1 MTGVMDLTEFTL
13 IEHNGRVAWRH
24 EPSGRLLPVL
34 RGGSGDEDPPPN
46 PDGGGAGGDD
56 GRTFTQADLDRIAG
70 QARTEAKR
78 TAARELAEQ
87 LGCTVEDAKAKI
99 AAAAAA
105 EDAEKTDAQ
114 RAREAADAEK
124 AAAATERAEAARERL
139 AAKVERHLLRAGVDE
154 KALDRAHRLIDVDPD
169 ASDDDITTEIE
180 ALKADIP
187 ALFTPVG
194 TQTPPPSGR
203 SRDARP
209 PAGGQQ
215 TGTSEERARARR
227 QRLGLAPKAA

>member
-1 MTGVMDLTEFTL
+1 MDLSDFTL
-13 IEHNGRVAWRH
+13 IEHDGRMAWRH
-24 EPSGRLLPVL
+24 EPSGRVLPVL
-34 RGGSGDEDPPPN
+34 RGGSGEEDPP
-46 PDGGGAGGDD
+46 PDGGGAGAGDE
-56 GRTFTQADLDRIAG
+56 GKTFTQADLDRVAG
-70 QARTEAKR
+70 AARAEAKR
-78 TAARELAEQ
+78 AAARELAEQ
-87 LGCTVEDAKAKI
+87 LGCTVDEAKAKI

-105 EDAEKTDAQ
+105 EDAEKTEAQ

-124 AAAATERAEAARERL
+124 AAAATERAEAAKERL

-154 KALDRAHRLIDVDPD
+154 KALDRAHRLIDVTPD